1 MSMSFLAED
10 IVKMLKKVYE
20 LKKVSFKMAKED
32 AMLIL
37 QNEVKDVAVIESV
50 LDQLIEYV
58 YDEESYDFV
67 YDFCEYFESI
77 NKKSGK
83 FYKMQLKL
91 EYM

>member
-1 MSMSFLAED
+1 MSFFAED
-10 IVKMLKKVYE
+10 IVAMFKKVNE
-20 LKKVSFKMAKED
+20 LKKVSFKTAKED

-37 QNEVKDVAVIESV
+37 QNEVKDVVVIESI
-50 LDQLIEYV
+50 LDKLIDCV
-58 YDEESYDFV
+58 YDEESYNFV

-83 FYKMQLKL
+83 FYKRQLKL